1 MKFKSVATAVALAA
15 AACAAHAT
23 SSLTM
28 VVSNFSISSPGFM
41 RLTSV
46 GGGFTVSAQD
56 QIGWTAGGLTDWG
69 PLQTNTATFAAPGAS
84 ITSANG
90 AHAEVLKTQSFSVS
104 TPAQGGFAL
113 AEQDYTLSFLLGAHA
128 TVTVSWDI
136 ALSGSNSGHSAGLFS
151 AMGTVNL
158 GDQTKLFPFSL
169 AFDGTDGS
177 ASAFAS
183 SPDHRSISFTNNSD
197 ATILTSYHSDARIST
212 RDEVPAV
219 PEPEVAWLALA
230 GLALAGA
237 QVRRRKA

>member
-15 AACAAHAT
+15 AAFAAQAT

-28 VVSNFSISSPGFM
+28 VVSNFSISSTGFW
-41 RLTSV
+41 RPTSIA
-46 GGGFTVSAQD
+46 GSFSASAQD
-56 QIGWTAGGLTDWG
+56 QIGWTAGGLPDWG
-69 PLQTNTATFAAPGAS
+69 PLQTNTASFSAPGVS

-90 AHAEVLKTQSFSVS
+90 VHAEMLKTQSFSVS
-104 TPAQGGFAL
+104 TPAQGGFAQ
-113 AEQDYTLSFLLGAHA
+113 AEQDYLLSFLLGAHA

-136 ALSGSNSGHSAGLFS
+136 ALSGSNAGHSAGLFS

-158 GDQTKLFPFSL
+158 GDQTHLYPFSL

-177 ASAFAS
+177 ASAFS
-183 SPDHRSISFTNNSD
+183 GSPDHRSLTFTNTSD

-212 RDEVPAV
+212 RDVVPAV

-230 GLALAGA
+230 GLALVGA